1 MSCRSK
7 TRTSLACQPCRN
19 QHLRC
24 DAARPSCSRCRGLSR
39 PCSYP
44 ESRRTGNFRAASSVR
59 RATESTPQ
67 SLSTCAPG
75 QSSPCA
81 DHAGGASRSPRS
93 LEASISAS
101 TSISPSTR
109 QAARDDYFLELY
121 YEHFHS
127 SHPFVLPRPAL
138 ESAINAGHA
147 LPSLLHLTTVMRHIG
162 SIYAGTPLDLP
173 VPSEAPDGF
182 SIQATLLLSLTHS
195 MCIAQ
200 AAAEQLL
207 ARAIEQAK
215 HIGMCSD
222 DFAKATQEF
231 DPVLAESW
239 RRTWWMLYV
248 THLNYAVIR
257 RDYITNLNGADYDV
271 ALPCEE
277 EEYNMKVGDL
287 HCYSIYTPVQKIK
300 RKPRLLLCHASRSK
314 TITTK
319 SSPSKTIVSRLSPTS
334 SARLKCSFRSWET
347 ASGLIMSSKQ
357 NISLRMTR
365 PL

>member
-1 MSCRSK
+1 MSCRSNA
-7 TRTSLACQPCRN
+7 RTSLACQPCRN

-24 DAARPSCSRCRGLSR
+24 DAAQPSCSRCRGLSR

-44 ESRRTGNFRAASSVR
+44 ESRRTGNFRAASSIR
-59 RATESTPQ
+59 RATKLTSQ
-67 SLSTCAPG
+67 SLSICAPE
-75 QSSPCA
+75 QSSPFA
-81 DHAGGASRSPRS
+81 DHGSSKSPRS
-93 LEASISAS
+93 LEAS
-101 TSISPSTR
+101 TSISTSNSPNTR
-109 QAARDDYFLELY
+109 QASRDDPFLALY

-173 VPSEAPDGF
+173 VPSDDPDGF

-195 MCIAQ
+195 MCSAQ
-200 AAAEQLL
+200 AAADQLL

-257 RDYITNLNGADYDV
+257 RDYTTNLDGADYDV
-271 ALPCEE
+271 AIPCEE
-277 EEYNMKVGDL
+277 EDYTMMVGDL
-287 HCYSIYTPVQKIK
+287 PCYSIRAPVQISKC
-300 RKPRLLLCHASRSK
+300 RLRSFLCHASRSK
-314 TITTK
+314 TITPK
-319 SSPSKTIVSRLSPTS
+319 SSPSKTVASRLFPTS
-334 SARLKCSFRSWET
+334 STRPRCSFLS
-347 ASGLIMSSKQ
+347 
-357 NISLRMTR
+357 
-365 PL
+365 